1 MISFLFFLY
10 LLRFPKSISI
20 IKIVL
25 FFLKKSIE
33 EFNIS
38 YSKPSTSILARL
50 GKSIFDMFLI
60 VFNSHISE
68 FFLYLS
74 NLFLEM

>member
-1 MISFLFFLY
+1 M
-10 LLRFPKSISI
+10 SISI

-25 FFLKKSIE
+25 FFLKKSIH

-68 FFLYLS
+68 FF
-74 NLFLEM
+74 